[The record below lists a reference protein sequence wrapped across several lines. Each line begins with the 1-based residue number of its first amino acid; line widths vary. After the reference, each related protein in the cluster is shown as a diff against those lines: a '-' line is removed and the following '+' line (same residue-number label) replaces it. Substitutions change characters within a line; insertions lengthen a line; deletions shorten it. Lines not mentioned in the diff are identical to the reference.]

1 MSGYIEIRNLSK
13 KIKGQAVL
21 SNIHLQLDRG
31 KIYGFQ
37 GRNGSGKT
45 MLFRAICGLILP
57 TEGEISVDGQKMGED
72 VSFPPSL
79 GVLIEQ
85 PGFLGGYTGF
95 RNLQLLASIKGKI
108 DDQAIRE
115 AIRRVGLDPE
125 DRRKYRK
132 YSLGM
137 KQRLGIAQ
145 AIMEDPDLI
154 VLDEPTNAIDEDGV
168 HLVKELLFEL
178 RDKGKTILIA
188 SHLKEELDLLVDEK
202 FIMSNGTIAEGSAE
216 K

>member
-57 TEGEISVDGQKMGED
+57 TEGEISVDGQKIGED

>member
-57 TEGEISVDGQKMGED
+57 TEGEISVGGQKMGED